1 MQLFKILVAGLL
13 GKPDTPFVKEAA
25 ALLRTSLTTVKDAD
39 TNMRNLLGYPLDNTL
54 QQSEAQE
61 FLQGGLK
68 DVAKEILAVS
78 KTILHTRLTDEI
90 DWAASAMW
98 VLKVCR
104 THRTWCARGGQGQRD
119 PGHGNPHT

>member
-1 MQLFKILVAGLL
+1 M
-13 GKPDTPFVKEAA
+13 KEAA
-25 ALLRTSLTTVKDAD
+25 ALLRTSLTTVRDAD

-78 KTILHTRLTDEI
+78 SISI
-90 DWAASAMW
+90 
-98 VLKVCR
+98 
-104 THRTWCARGGQGQRD
+104 
-119 PGHGNPHT
+119 